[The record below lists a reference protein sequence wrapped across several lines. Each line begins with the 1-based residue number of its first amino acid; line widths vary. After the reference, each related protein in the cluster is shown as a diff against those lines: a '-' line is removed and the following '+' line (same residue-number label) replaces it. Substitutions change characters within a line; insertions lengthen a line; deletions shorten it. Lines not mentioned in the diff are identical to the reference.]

1 MSATGSDAARLP
13 QPPFADDERYVLP
26 GDSAPLSD
34 AQYALSARIVDWIG
48 DLIESREPYIA
59 AHRLDRSVNHP
70 AANWLADH
78 EVFSSFRA
86 IRNMDRQMLRVLRLF
101 TMSFSGSYMGLTLA
115 EGLPTPRAVPENFDA
130 LVRARLDALAAGPT
144 PWWSARY
151 AKLMETYPE
160 FSRLSLPLA
169 FGESGFRRGDVIL
182 NHDLFVYL
190 ERLALLKACGMLD
203 TINGSGRAVLLEIGS
218 GFGALAYLL
227 RKVVPDSTYICLDLP
242 ESLYFS
248 ALYLSRFYPNV
259 HLADARTD
267 WSNLTQYDFVFVPNY
282 LFHRL
287 AKSRLRVDLAIN
299 TLSMSEMTERQ
310 VRTYCI
316 GLSAMLGGRGAFFEQ
331 NHDNRHLGL
340 CNARDYI
347 RQTFPTEQSLGLPE
361 MDLTQ
366 GVATLWRPSRFRQ
379 RLSRLVG

>member
-1 MSATGSDAARLP
+1 MRMTGSDAARLA
-13 QPPFADDERYVLP
+13 PPLLADDVRYVLP

-34 AQYALSARIVDWIG
+34 AQYAMSAHIVDWIG
-48 DLIESREPYIA
+48 HLIESRERYIA
-59 AHRLDRSVNHP
+59 AHRLDRSINHP

-78 EVFSSFRA
+78 EVFSSYRA

-115 EGLPTPRAVPENFDA
+115 EGLPTPRAVPDNLDA
-130 LVRARLDALAAGPT
+130 LVQARLDELAAGPT
-144 PWWSARY
+144 PWWCARY

-160 FSRLSLPLA
+160 LSHLSLPQA
-169 FGESGFRRGDVIL
+169 FGESGFRCGDVIL

-190 ERLALLKACGMLD
+190 ERLALLKACGVLD
-203 TINGSGRAVLLEIGS
+203 ALGGSRRAVLLEIGS

-227 RKVVPDSTYICLDLP
+227 RKVVPDSTYVCLDLP

-248 ALYLSRFYPNV
+248 AIYLSRFFPNV
-259 HLADARTD
+259 HLADERTD

-282 LFHRL
+282 MFHRL
-287 AKSRLRVDLAIN
+287 AKSRLRVDLGIN
-299 TLSMSEMTERQ
+299 TLSMSEMTEPQ

-316 GLSAMLGGRGAFFEQ
+316 GLSSMLGGRGAFFEQ
-331 NHDNRHLGL
+331 NQDNRHLGL
-340 CNARDYI
+340 CNARDTI
-347 RQTFPTEQSLGLPE
+347 RQIFPGEQPLSLPN

-366 GVATLWRPSRFRQ
+366 GTATLWRASAFR
-379 RLSRLVG
+379 RNLSRLVG